1 MMQENPPL
9 PEQQALLEERRLQ
22 ALEAAPIRKV
32 KVIEEEHIVLGE
44 EKVESV
50 LVEAPKLE

>member
-1 MMQENPPL
+1 L
-9 PEQQALLEERRLQ
+9 IEERRLQ
-22 ALEAAPIRKV
+22 ALESAPIRKV